1 MAGLVTASRACSS
14 SQGVVM
20 KIVGFEANG
29 GLHLGVV
36 EGEEI
41 IDLQAVDKSIPSD
54 LGEILRQS
62 NGDLSGLRDSVK
74 RAGASARRPLKGLKF
89 GLPVAR
95 PGKVICLGLNYL
107 EHVKEG
113 SQRDN
118 IPKFP
123 TIFMRGNT
131 SLVPHGQPIIR
142 PKASETLDYEAELIF
157 VVGKRAKHLSLDN
170 AYACIA
176 GYACGNEG
184 SIREYQRKTTQW
196 DMGKNFDRTGGF
208 GPWMVTADELPPG
221 AKGLKLQSRLNG
233 EVMQS
238 DNTSNMMF
246 PIAETIAYITQGL
259 TLEPGDIVFTGTPSG
274 VGHARK
280 PNPVWMKPGDTCEID
295 IERVGVLVNPIEAE
309 K

>member
-1 MAGLVTASRACSS
+1 
-14 SQGVVM
+14 M
-20 KIVGFEANG
+20 KIVGFELNG
-29 GLHLGVV
+29 ALHLGVV
-36 EGEEI
+36 EGDQV
-41 IDLQAVDKSIPSD
+41 IDLQAVDAGIPGD
-54 LGEILRQS
+54 LGEVLRRH
-62 NGDLSGLRDSVK
+62 NGDLTPLKDATK

-113 SQRDN
+113 AQRDN

-123 TIFMRGNT
+123 TIFMRGNS
-131 SLVPHGQPIIR
+131 SLVPHGEPIIR

-157 VVGKRAKHLSLDN
+157 VVGKRAKHLTLDN
-170 AYACIA
+170 ACSCIA
-176 GYACGNEG
+176 GYSCGNEG
-184 SIREYQRKTTQW
+184 SVREFQRKTTQW

-221 AKGLKLQSRLNG
+221 GKGLKIQTRLNG

-238 DNTSNMMF
+238 DNTDNMMF
-246 PIAETIAYITQGL
+246 PVAETIAYVTQGM

-280 PNPVWMKPGDTCEID
+280 PNPVWMRPGDTCEID
-295 IERVGVLVNPIEAE
+295 IERVGVLVNPIAAE

>member
-1 MAGLVTASRACSS
+1 
-14 SQGVVM
+14 M

-36 EGEEI
+36 EGDEV
-41 IDLQAVDKSIPSD
+41 IDLQAVDNRVSSD
-54 LGEILRQS
+54 LGELLRRS
-62 NGDLSGLRDSVK
+62 DGGLSPLRDLVK

-131 SLVPHGQPIIR
+131 SLVPHGEPIIR
-142 PKASETLDYEAELIF
+142 PKVSETLDYEAELIF
-157 VVGKRAKHLSLDN
+157 VIGKRAKHLAVEN

-176 GYACGNEG
+176 GYSCGNEG
-184 SIREYQRKTTQW
+184 SVREYQRKTTQW

-208 GPWMVTADELPPG
+208 GPWMVTADEVPPG
-221 AKGLKLQSRLNG
+221 AKGLKIQSRLNG
-233 EVMQS
+233 QVMQS
-238 DNTSNMMF
+238 DNTDNMMF
-246 PIAETIAYITQGL
+246 PVAETIAYLTQGL
-259 TLEPGDIVFTGTPSG
+259 TLEPGDIIFTGTPSG

-295 IERVGVLVNPIEAE
+295 IEGVGVLVNPIAAE

>member
-1 MAGLVTASRACSS
+1 
-14 SQGVVM
+14 M

-29 GLHLGVV
+29 GLRLGIV
-36 EGEEI
+36 EGDQV
-41 IDLQAVDKSIPSD
+41 IDVQAVDSAIPTD
-54 LGEILRQS
+54 LGELLRR
-62 NGDLSGLRDSVK
+62 GDGELGALKDAAR
-74 RAGASARRPLKGLKF
+74 RAGASARRPLAALKF

-123 TIFMRGNT
+123 TIFMRGAT
-131 SLVPHGQPIIR
+131 SLVPHGEPILR
-142 PKASETLDYEAELIF
+142 PKVSDTLDYEAELIF
-157 VVGKRAKHLSLDN
+157 VVGRRAKHLAAAN
-170 AYACIA
+170 AYSCIA
-176 GYACGNEG
+176 GYSCGNEG
-184 SIREYQRKTTQW
+184 SVREFQRKTTQW

-221 AKGLKLQSRLNG
+221 AKELKIGTRLNG

-238 DNTSNMMF
+238 DNTDNMMF
-246 PIAETIAYITQGL
+246 PIAETIAYLTQGM

-280 PNPVWMKPGDTCEID
+280 PNPIWMKPGDRCEVE
-295 IERVGVLVNPIEAE
+295 IERIGVLVNPIAGEG
-309 K
+309 